1 MKALTIF
8 SLALASL
15 LFSAGASP
23 LSANIDPAHEW
34 PIVEVVPGSHVY
46 ARELAAGKIRGL
58 NDTQIQEVIDLYRA
72 HQIPKGDYGDSVAKS
87 DCFTLHIDTE
97 KDFSDFR
104 IKEMD
109 FPGMKTEK
117 GISVIE
123 YFFSRK
129 RCVSR

>member
-46 ARELAAGKIRGL
+46 AREFAAEDIRD
-58 NDTQIQEVIDLYRA
+58 NNITQAVVDLYNTF
-72 HQIPKGDYGDSVAKS
+72 HPTKGVYGYSVLKGE
-87 DCFTLHIDTE
+87 CFTLFIDTE

-104 IKEMD
+104 IKEKD
-109 FPGMKTEK
+109 FPGMKTEN

-123 YFFSRK
+123 QISIK
-129 RCVSR
+129 KACQISNA